1 MIKMSQLIKD
11 FKEQYELLDDYKN
24 IDMKGNSLMFNEEDD
39 NHMYQL
45 MKNTYV
51 QPLLNKHSEARFQF
65 FNQIQGVVYAN
76 FNNDVKIDLN
86 NITTSQEIID
96 EYENKPVH

>member
-1 MIKMSQLIKD
+1 MSQLIKD
-11 FKEQYELLDDYKN
+11 FKENYELLDDYKN
-24 IDMKGNSLMFNEEDD
+24 IDMKGNSLMFNDEDD
-39 NHMYQL
+39 NYMYQS
-45 MKNTYV
+45 MKNIYV
-51 QPLLNKHSEARFQF
+51 QPLLNKHSEVRFQF
-65 FNQIQGVVYAN
+65 FNQVQGVVYAN

>member
-11 FKEQYELLDDYKN
+11 FKENYELLDDYKN

-51 QPLLNKHSEARFQF
+51 QPLLNKHSEVRFQF

-76 FNNDVKIDLN
+76 FNNNIKIDLN
-86 NITTSQEIID
+86 DISTSQEIID